1 MFFREKLVPKQR
13 KPILDRR
20 EAVAEILKRRADSLV
35 VAGLGAP
42 CWDTAA
48 AGDHALNFYTWGG
61 MGSAAMIGLGVALAQ
76 PKRRVLVITGDGEML
91 MGLGAFA
98 TIGVQRPRNLAVI
111 VMDNEHYGE
120 TGMQLTHT
128 RLGVDLAGIA
138 KAAGFTAAG
147 TVYSAPQLRT
157 WISRIYRQ
165 PGPVF
170 AAIKVT
176 TQPAPLV
183 LPARDGTYL
192 KNRFRE
198 SLLGSRAFE

>member
-1 MFFREKLVPKQR
+1 MKHK
-13 KPILDRR
+13 KPTLDRR
-20 EAVAEILKRRADSLV
+20 EAVAEILKQRGDALV

-48 AGDHALNFYTWGG
+48 AGEHPFNFYTWGA
-61 MGSAAMIGLGVALAQ
+61 MGAAAMIGLGLALAQ

-91 MGLGAFA
+91 MGLGALA
-98 TIGVQRPRNLAVI
+98 TIGVQQCRNLAVI

-120 TGMQLTHT
+120 TGMQQTHT
-128 RLGVDLAGIA
+128 RFGVDLAGMA
-138 KAAGFTAAG
+138 RAAGFRAAG
-147 TVYSAPQLRT
+147 TIYSTSQLKT
-157 WISRIYRQ
+157 WIPRLCRQ

-183 LPARDGTYL
+183 LPLRDGAAL

-198 SLLGSRAFE
+198 ALLGAKAFE